1 MSVTQMVANLPR
13 LAGDRP
19 MLDPLDNSETAA
31 ASQDRGGL
39 SGPRGRIAFHDQ
51 SHSRTPRAARSR
63 GVVVPAFREP
73 ADRAFR
79 QAPTC
84 HHPRRPGQ
92 PGRAPHR

>member
-1 MSVTQMVANLPR
+1 MHDL
-13 LAGDRP
+13 
-19 MLDPLDNSETAA
+19 LDNSETAA

-39 SGPRGRIAFHDQ
+39 SGRRSRIAFQ
-51 SHSRTPRAARSR
+51 VPSNPRTPRAASSR
-63 GVVVPAFREP
+63 GVVVSAIRDI

-84 HHPRRPGQ
+84 HHPRRPGL

>member
-1 MSVTQMVANLPR
+1 MHEL
-13 LAGDRP
+13 
-19 MLDPLDNSETAA
+19 LDNSETAA

-39 SGPRGRIAFHDQ
+39 SGRRGRIAFPVPT
-51 SHSRTPRAARSR
+51 HSRTPRAANSR
-63 GVVVPAFREP
+63 GVRVFAIRELV
-73 ADRAFR
+73 DRAFR